1 MNEKL
6 KNRSFGLH
14 ERGQWR
20 YLFVASL
27 FLLAPICVSA
37 EGNINE
43 KSVPFSNKRRRR
55 LWAQYLMKLA
65 NP

>member
-43 KSVPFSNKRRRR
+43 KSVAVQQQAKKTVVGTV
-55 LWAQYLMKLA
+55 LDETGH
-65 NP
+65 